1 MGRVYLGRSAAG
13 RLVAVKTIKPELAEE
28 EGFRTRF
35 AQEVAAA
42 RRGSGVFT
50 AAVVAAEPDADV
62 PWLATAYVPAPS
74 LRALVRACGPLP
86 PATVRWLAAGCAEA
100 LESIHGAG
108 LVHLDLKPSN
118 VLVATDGPK
127 VIDFGV
133 ARAAGRIPLTGG
145 RGPLG
150 TPAYMSP
157 EQARD
162 PTQASAASDVFALG
176 ATLLF
181 AATGHQPF
189 QGETTADVLVL
200 LATGLPDLTDLPAE
214 LTGLVTD
221 CLERIPGQ
229 RPSSAAILARL
240 GQFTEAESYLPASAL
255 ALIED
260 CQHSPQAASLTAWSK
275 ASGGAGSGTGQ
286 GDGEQTASS
295 YPALPA
301 KVRPDVP
308 ALSLRSLRSWSSRKG
323 KWLRLPAWAGWSI
336 AGAALIAAGV
346 VLGATLTSS
355 GSPGYLAAPPPPF
368 ALGPVCPASGQPA
381 LCVSESGGD
390 PSTVFVIQASGIPL
404 GTDGTL
410 TVTFY
415 PPPPAARTSSKTML
429 STALSTLRQGNL
441 KLGPLN
447 LGLYRAIASWPGG
460 HEASTAFDV
469 LPAGAAQVPAP

>member
-42 RRGSGVFT
+42 RRVSGVFT

-133 ARAAGRIPLTGG
+133 ARAASRIPLTGG

-181 AATGHQPF
+181 AATGHPPF

-200 LATGLPDLTDLPAE
+200 LATALPDLTDLPAE

-221 CLERIPGQ
+221 CLSRSPGE

-240 GQFTEAESYLPASAL
+240 GRFTEAESYLPRPAL

-260 CQHSPQAASLTAWSK
+260 YQRNPQTAGLAASGA
-275 ASGGAGSGTGQ
+275 ASGGTGTGP
-286 GDGEQTASS
+286 GSVGEQTASS

-301 KVRPDVP
+301 KARPDAP
-308 ALSLRSLRSWSSRKG
+308 PLSVQGLRSLRSWRN
-323 KWLRLPAWAGWSI
+323 WLRLPAWAGWSV
-336 AGAALIAAGV
+336 AGAVLVAAGV

-355 GSPGYLAAPPPPF
+355 GSPGYLAAPPPPV
-368 ALGPVCPASGQPA
+368 AIGPVCPVSGQPA
-381 LCVSESGGD
+381 LCVSQSDGT
-390 PSTVFVIQASGIPL
+390 PSTVFVVQASGIPL
-404 GTDGTL
+404 GTGGTL

-415 PPPPAARTSSKTML
+415 PPPSVAKPAPRTVVRTML
-429 STALSTLRQGNL
+429 STFRQGHLNL
-441 KLGPLN
+441 GTFN
-447 LGLYRAIASWPGG
+447 LGLYRVLASWSGG
-460 HEASTAFDV
+460 HEASTAFV
-469 LPAGAAQVPAP
+469 VVPLGAPPPPGP